1 MVFLIKE
8 NGVKNIL
15 FHISILPS
23 VEQKAN
29 AWNYRQYRILLAQKL
44 IELIEPFTIRKAEQV
59 RSALS
64 YVKKRIGSFSI
75 MRKGP
80 ILFAFEW
87 AARLQPV
94 NNFPNSDKAMLG
106 RR

>member
-44 IELIEPFTIRKAEQV
+44 IEPFTIRKAEQV

-64 YVKKRIGSFSI
+64 YVKKRNGSFSI

-94 NNFPNSDKAMLG
+94 NNFPNSEKAMLG

>member
-1 MVFLIKE
+1 MCYHHIPQL
-8 NGVKNIL
+8 KNFIL
-15 FHISILPS
+15 SY
-23 VEQKAN
+23 N
-29 AWNYRQYRILLAQKL
+29 
-44 IELIEPFTIRKAEQV
+44 IRKAEQV

-64 YVKKRIGSFSI
+64 YVKKRNGSFSI

-80 ILFAFEW
+80 ILSAFEW